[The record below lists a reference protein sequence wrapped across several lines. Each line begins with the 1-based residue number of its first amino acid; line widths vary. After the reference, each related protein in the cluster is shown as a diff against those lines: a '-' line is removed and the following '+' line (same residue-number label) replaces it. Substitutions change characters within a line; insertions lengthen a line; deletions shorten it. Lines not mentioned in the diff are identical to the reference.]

1 MIDLVQEQID
11 ALMARLSTGKA
22 RDREMAARSL
32 SRVGARAIPKLLAAL
47 RDEDWTVRRYAA
59 FVFVLAPHPR
69 AVPLLCELAREN
81 YWELRWTAVSALKAA
96 GDPRSIETLAHRLSD
111 IHPKL
116 RALAAEALLTMGE
129 TGFLTRESLG
139 EGRHLTTATNR
150 LEDTDPR
157 VRSAA
162 ALVLGYLGDVR
173 AIKPLGRHV
182 AEDQPTVAAE
192 AATALGRLGTADA
205 IGPLLVAI
213 RGRREERVQVAACR
227 SLGLI
232 GGEEAIGC
240 LILALRSRSTQPRRE
255 AALQLSRLAKDA
267 PCVALLSALHNLR
280 WCLAQGWW
288 LGDDDSAIYS
298 EAIRSI
304 EVATLSLRDLPIPA
318 VTEHAARP
326 LPIPAQ
332 RANSASQTTPVAS
345 QSTVK
350 LHVLSRE
357 SALAQWLRERLR
369 NYNGPSRLD

>member
-11 ALMARLSTGKA
+11 ALMARLMTGKA

-81 YWELRWTAVSALKAA
+81 YWELRWTAVSALKASA
-96 GDPRSIETLAHRLSD
+96 DPRSIETLLHRLSD
-111 IHPKL
+111 IHPRL
-116 RALAAEALLTMGE
+116 RALAAEALLLMGDAGSVTTE
-129 TGFLTRESLG
+129 RLG
-139 EGRHLTTATNR
+139 AATHLATVTSR
-150 LEDTDPR
+150 LQDTDPR

-173 AIKPLGRHV
+173 AIDALGRHV
-182 AEDQPTVAAE
+182 VEDQPAVAAE
-192 AATALGRLGTADA
+192 AALALGRLGTPDA
-205 IGPLLVAI
+205 IGPLLLAL

-240 LILALRSRSTQPRRE
+240 LILALRSRSTPPRRE
-255 AALQLSRLAKDA
+255 AALQLSSLAKDA
-267 PCVALLSALHNLR
+267 PCVALLSAVHNLR

-304 EVATLSLRDLPIPA
+304 EVATLNLRDLPIPA
-318 VTEHAARP
+318 VTAHSAGP

-332 RANSASQTTPVAS
+332 LAKCASPTTPVAS
-345 QSTVK
+345 QSSGRV
-350 LHVLSRE
+350 HIPSRE
-357 SALAQWLRERLR
+357 SALANWLRERLR
-369 NYNGPSRLD
+369 NHHGPSRLD